1 MKVINIISLKLHYG
15 PAFTPLTKTGDEMLK
30 FEENLKLSDLFD
42 YYYDKYGDKFKELI
56 WDRVKK
62 DQFHKQLVII
72 LNGKTYRGKNFLET
86 PLKDGDDLS
95 FLYVYFGG

>member
-1 MKVINIISLKLHYG
+1 VLNFKEELSLREL
-15 PAFTPLTKTGDEMLK
+15 
-30 FEENLKLSDLFD
+30 FE

-56 WDRVKK
+56 WDKTKK

-72 LNGKTYRGKNFLET
+72 INGKTYRGDNFLET
-86 PLKDGDDLS
+86 PLKDNDDLS